1 MKLCTFISADAERI
15 GALVDNRVV
24 DLCLAHAA
32 ALTSGASLQYGVC
45 TANMV
50 EFLQLGDAGIHEL
63 RSVVAWFSAQPE
75 SVKAQISYP
84 VDGLQ
89 FQSPV
94 PRPTSMR
101 DGYAFRQHVEAA
113 RRNRGL
119 EMIPEFDEIP
129 IFYFTNHQAV
139 FGPGDVHVQDLHCQ
153 QLDFELECAIVI
165 GK

>member
-1 MKLCTFISADAERI
+1 MKLCTFLSADAERI
-15 GALVDNRVV
+15 GVLVNNRVV
-24 DLCLAHAA
+24 DMCLAHAT
-32 ALTSGASLQYGVC
+32 ALMSGAQLQFGVC
-45 TANMV
+45 TANIV
-50 EFLQLGDAGIHEL
+50 EFLQLGEAGMKEL
-63 RSVVAWFSAQPE
+63 RDVITWYNAQTE
-75 SVKAQISYP
+75 SVQAGVSHP
-84 VDGLQ
+84 ADGLHLL
-89 FQSPV
+89 SPV